1 MATPITKNY
10 LNAWVDTVVGNRT
23 SLHTFT
29 FQIEKTTLEMLTM
42 KWFLKFYVSKSLVTI
57 LWAGYD
63 ISSPKEYLVL
73 PIANVFKNE
82 NI

>member
-1 MATPITKNY
+1 MASPTTKNY
-10 LNAWVDTVVGNRT
+10 LNAWADTVVGNQT
-23 SLHTFT
+23 SLRTFT
-29 FQIEKTTLEMLTM
+29 FQIEKKTLQMLIM

-82 NI
+82 TI